1 VTEFREDPYGD
12 DGNEITLDDW
22 PAVFTNIPVWI
33 LLADLSDR
41 AYRMYCFLAEHINS
55 QLRKEPMA
63 KRIAFPKQKAIALVL
78 GLKDDRKVA
87 RYRTELAVLGAIEVE
102 EYRYMGGMRRGYRY
116 KVRFN
121 PPPGYSGAVSLEHFY
136 DSHPELGSHA
146 KWEGRRTAALQKP
159 AGKVPAQGSAPQP
172 GAAPDAKPGPAARKP
187 SKGRGVKEVQL
198 DPAVLRVL
206 DAFPEAL
213 RAAMRETAHTDT
225 PKTLVT
231 AVTKALKGR
240 TAEQLVDRVSR
251 RWWSHGYMKKFEA
264 GQLERPVGAAV
275 AMLQHGEC
283 PDPQCEDTKIL
294 GTSEACVL
302 CEERGK
308 EHKAGHARAR
318 KAEQAEAAA
327 AARRAQCP
335 SCLQDRGTGGEVCPS
350 CVEGFEK
357 AIATASERA
366 AAQEGGRPGW
376 QRGWSERVQAEVL
389 AEAAAAREQAR
400 ESGASRFAQY
410 MAAVDVVQE
419 SVERREAE
427 IKREIAAALE
437 DRYREAEA
445 LQGQPA
451 PAELKKV
458 PCSGTRWDDSPC
470 ERVTDSE
477 DGLCGRCRGAQLAQQ
492 QDLAAAH

>member
-1 VTEFREDPYGD
+1 MTGYREDPYGD

-87 RYRTELAVLGAIEVE
+87 RYRTELAGLGAIEVE

-136 DSHPELGSHA
+136 DSHPELGAHA
-146 KWEGRRTAALQKP
+146 KWEGRKTAALQKP
-159 AGKVPAQGSAPQP
+159 AGKIPSQ
-172 GAAPDAKPGPAARKP
+172 GAAPHAAPAAKPGAAARKP
-187 SKGRGVKEVQL
+187 AKARGVKDVQL
-198 DPAVLRVL
+198 EPTVLRVL
-206 DAFPEAL
+206 NAFPEAL
-213 RAAMRETAHTDT
+213 RAAMRETAHTDS

-231 AVTKALKGR
+231 AATKALKGR

-251 RWWSHGYMKKFEA
+251 RWWSHGYAKKFEA

-294 GTSEACVL
+294 GTTKACVL

-318 KAEQAEAAA
+318 KAEQEEAAA
-327 AARRAQCP
+327 TARRAQCP
-335 SCLQDRGTGGEVCPS
+335 SCLQDRGTSGEICPS

-366 AAQEGGRPGW
+366 AAQEASRPGW
-376 QRGWSERVQAEVL
+376 QHAWSDRARAQVL
-389 AEAAAAREQAR
+389 AEAAAARAQAR

-410 MAAVDVVQE
+410 LTAVNAVQE
-419 SVERREAE
+419 SVERRETE
-427 IKREIAAALE
+427 IKLEVEAALAQE
-437 DRYREAEA
+437 HREAEA
-445 LQGQPA
+445 LQGPPA
-451 PAELKKV
+451 PAALKKV

-470 ERVTDSE
+470 ERVTDSG
-477 DGLCGRCRGAQLAQQ
+477 DGLCGPCRGAQRAQQ